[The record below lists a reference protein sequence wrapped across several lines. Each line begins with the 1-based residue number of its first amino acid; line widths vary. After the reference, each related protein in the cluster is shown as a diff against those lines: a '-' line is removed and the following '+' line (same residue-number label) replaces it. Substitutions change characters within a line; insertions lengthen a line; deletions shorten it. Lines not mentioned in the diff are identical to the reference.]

1 VNAVGVMQITDTL
14 AAGGLERVAVN
25 LANSLPRERYRSYL
39 CSTRAEGP
47 LQELLFPHV
56 RRLQLGRTR
65 RLDMAAIR
73 RLADYIRQN
82 QIQIVH
88 AHGTSL
94 FIAALVSLLKPH
106 PTILWH
112 DHFGRYATEERPAW
126 AYRLAARAIG
136 GVVSVNQPLAEWSR
150 RQLRVSSER
159 VWCIPNFVCEPEVN
173 GTATDLPGKQ
183 GWRIACVANLRPEK
197 DHPNLIR
204 AMRMVVDKFPE
215 AHLLLLGSAGD
226 KTYLEQLQASITQ
239 NGLGSH
245 ISWLGSRKDVHSVLR
260 ACEIGVLSSAS
271 EGAPLALMEYGM
283 SGLAAVATNV
293 GQCSEVLDNGSA
305 GLLVPPAASTL
316 LAEAISSLLNS
327 PDQRASLGRQ
337 FQQRIKELYSAG
349 QIIKQV
355 EQIYEVLLQGKRRLK
370 WN

>member
-1 VNAVGVMQITDTL
+1 MNPIGVMQITDTL

-56 RRLQLGRTR
+56 RKLHLQRTR
-65 RLDMAAIR
+65 KLDLGAIR
-73 RLADYIRQN
+73 RLVSYIRDN
-82 QIQIVH
+82 HIQIVH

-94 FIAALVSLLKPH
+94 FIAALASLFRPY
-106 PTILWH
+106 PTIVWH
-112 DHFGRYATEERPAW
+112 DHFGRYATEERPVW
-126 AYRLAARAIG
+126 IYRLAAKAIS

-150 RQLRVSSER
+150 KRLRVRSDR

-173 GTATDLPGKQ
+173 GTVPNLPGKD
-183 GWRIACVANLRPEK
+183 GLRIVCVANLRPEK
-197 DHPNLIR
+197 DHLNLIR
-204 AMRMVVDKFPE
+204 AMRMVVKKFSE

-226 KTYLEQLQASITQ
+226 KAYFEQVQAAIAQ
-239 NGLGSH
+239 NNLVSH
-245 ISWLGSRKDVHSVLR
+245 ISWMGSRNDVHLILK

-271 EGAPLALMEYGM
+271 EGAPLALIEYGM
-283 SGLAAVATNV
+283 SGLAAIATNV
-293 GQCSEVLDNGSA
+293 GQCGEVLDQGRA
-305 GLLVPPAASTL
+305 GLLVPPASPAL
-316 LAEAISSLLNS
+316 LGEAIISLLES
-327 PDQRASLGRQ
+327 PDKRATLGQQ
-337 FQQRIKELYSAG
+337 FQQRVRDTYSAG

-355 EQIYEVLLQGKRRLK
+355 DQIYEVLLNSKRRAK